1 MCLPITLEKSSF
13 QVYRS
18 CPLFQG
24 PKCPMRPLSPP
35 HQQSG
40 EAVAAPCNLPLCGN
54 TVGKAV
60 LMVSFSAGVSPPP
73 VMLMRF
79 ADQENEKSLVAEVP
93 IVVVNL
99 AMATLPG

>member
-1 MCLPITLEKSSF
+1 
-13 QVYRS
+13 
-18 CPLFQG
+18 
-24 PKCPMRPLSPP
+24 MRPLSPP

-79 ADQENEKSLVAEVP
+79 ADQEKEKSLVAEVP

-99 AMATLPG
+99 AMATLPGWSQLPLSEGYACSPQSPPSSSE